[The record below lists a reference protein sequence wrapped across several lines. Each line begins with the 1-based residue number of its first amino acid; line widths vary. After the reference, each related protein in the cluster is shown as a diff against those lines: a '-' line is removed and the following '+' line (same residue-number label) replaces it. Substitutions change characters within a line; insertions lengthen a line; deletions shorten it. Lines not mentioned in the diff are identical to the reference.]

1 MKKVTILFLLLAFV
15 GIAGARV
22 PTKNVQSNASIDA
35 FWKNF
40 RGAVIKGDKIAVGSL
55 SKFPIGMPYGMS
67 AIRNSAQLIR
77 RYREVFDGEANAAK
91 CFGEAR
97 PEINPENSAQ
107 FTVGCKNAAGD
118 EVVIYSFSRTK
129 TGWKF
134 TGLDNL
140 NE

>member
-1 MKKVTILFLLLAFV
+1 MKKVTILLLLLAFV
-15 GIAGARV
+15 GTAQV

-35 FWKNF
+35 FWEKF

-55 SKFPIGMPYGMS
+55 SKLPIGMPYGMS
-67 AIRNSAQLIR
+67 AIQNNAQLIR
-77 RYREVFDGEANAAK
+77 RYREVFNGEANAAK